1 MMRNNIVLIVLKK
14 ELLDIFR
21 DRKTLILSILIP
33 LIVLPAL
40 SYFIGKA
47 SSNDI
52 KNVEKS
58 ISINITDQGNSNL
71 GKFIKAQK
79 NIKIIDSKDV
89 NNDIRTGKILLS
101 IAIPKDLDKNI
112 KDETAE
118 KITMAY
124 DNSSN
129 NAATAV
135 SIVKAYID
143 QYSKE
148 VVSKRLS
155 DRNIN
160 ANILNPIDI
169 VEDTVDNKESGVGK
183 MMIVMLVP
191 LLLIIYSI
199 TGTMAAATDLGV
211 GEKER
216 GTLEPLLTTKAS
228 RMSILWGKL
237 FAIAIMGIIISLA
250 SLSSLFIAMQ
260 QKNGIF
266 SSAGKAD
273 LNLNSANII
282 LIMLI
287 PILLTMVFGAI
298 QLSISIYAKSFKEAQ
313 TYLSPVMIIGMILAY
328 LTMLKDAKSIEGY
341 YFNIPITNASCLI
354 KELLVGIY
362 NYNHIAI
369 TFIWMIVYVVA
380 ALLFARYMFSREDV
394 VFRA

>member
-1 MMRNNIVLIVLKK
+1 MRNNIVLIVFKK

-47 SSNDI
+47 SNNDI

-58 ISINITDQGNSNL
+58 ISINITDKSNSNL
-71 GKFIKAQK
+71 SKFIKAQK
-79 NIKIIDSKDV
+79 NIKIINSKDV
-89 NNDIRTGKILLS
+89 SNDIRTGKILLS
-101 IAIPKDLDKNI
+101 ITIPKDLDKNI
-112 KDETAE
+112 AHETDA
-118 KITMAY
+118 KITMDY
-124 DNSSN
+124 DNSST
-129 NAATAV
+129 NASTAV

-148 VVSKRLS
+148 IVSKRLS

-169 VEDTVDNKESGVGK
+169 VEDTIDKKESGVGK

-216 GTLEPLLTTKAS
+216 GTLEPLLTTKAN

-266 SSAGKAD
+266 SSTGKAD
-273 LNLNSANII
+273 LNLNFANII

-369 TFIWMIVYVVA
+369 TFIWMIVYVVV

>member
-1 MMRNNIVLIVLKK
+1 MRNNIILIVLKK

-47 SSNDI
+47 SNNDI

-101 IAIPKDLDKNI
+101 ITIPKDLDKNI
-112 KDETAE
+112 EHETAE

-124 DNSSN
+124 DNSST
-129 NAATAV
+129 NASTAV

-148 VVSKRLS
+148 IVSKRLS
-155 DRNIN
+155 DRNVN

-169 VEDTVDNKESGVGK
+169 VEDTVDKKESGVGK

-273 LNLNSANII
+273 LNLSSANII

-287 PILLTMVFGAI
+287 PVLLTMVFGAI

-328 LTMLKDAKSIEGY
+328 LTMLKDAKNIEGY

>member
-1 MMRNNIVLIVLKK
+1 MRNNIVLIVLKK

>member
-1 MMRNNIVLIVLKK
+1 M
-14 ELLDIFR
+14 
-21 DRKTLILSILIP
+21 
-33 LIVLPAL
+33 PAL

-47 SSNDI
+47 SNNDI

-58 ISINITDQGNSNL
+58 ISINVTDQGNSNL

-101 IAIPKDLDKNI
+101 ITIPKDLDKNI
-112 KDETAE
+112 EHETAE

-124 DNSSN
+124 DNSST
-129 NAATAV
+129 NASTAV

-148 VVSKRLS
+148 IVSKRLS

-169 VEDTVDNKESGVGK
+169 VEDTVDKKESGVGK

-273 LNLNSANII
+273 LNLSSANII

-287 PILLTMVFGAI
+287 PVLLTMVFGAI

-328 LTMLKDAKSIEGY
+328 LTMLKDAKNIEGY

>member
-1 MMRNNIVLIVLKK
+1 M
-14 ELLDIFR
+14 
-21 DRKTLILSILIP
+21 
-33 LIVLPAL
+33 
-40 SYFIGKA
+40 Y
-47 SSNDI
+47 
-52 KNVEKS
+52 
-58 ISINITDQGNSNL
+58 
-71 GKFIKAQK
+71 
-79 NIKIIDSKDV
+79 
-89 NNDIRTGKILLS
+89 
-101 IAIPKDLDKNI
+101 
-112 KDETAE
+112 
-118 KITMAY
+118 
-124 DNSSN
+124 
-129 NAATAV
+129 
-135 SIVKAYID
+135 
-143 QYSKE
+143 
-148 VVSKRLS
+148 KRQ
-155 DRNIN
+155 
-160 ANILNPIDI
+160 PIDI
-169 VEDTVDNKESGVGK
+169 VEDTVDKKENGVGK

>member
-1 MMRNNIVLIVLKK
+1 MRNNIVLIVLKK

-47 SSNDI
+47 SNNDI

-58 ISINITDQGNSNL
+58 ISINVTDQGNSNL

-101 IAIPKDLDKNI
+101 ITIPKDLDKNI
-112 KDETAE
+112 EHETAE

-124 DNSSN
+124 DNSST
-129 NAATAV
+129 NASTAV

-148 VVSKRLS
+148 IVSKRLS

-169 VEDTVDNKESGVGK
+169 VEDTVDKKESGVGK

-273 LNLNSANII
+273 LNLSSANII

-287 PILLTMVFGAI
+287 PVLLTMVFGAI

-328 LTMLKDAKSIEGY
+328 LTMLKDAKNIEGY